1 MTERWWAL
9 LDKNGAVIGQ
19 LCQTDPPL
27 PRHAAGLRFDR
38 AVQTDRP
45 GDIRLER
52 LDEVAGTWLPDDV
65 AIETMKIAAIKA
77 QAERDCLAVAPL
89 WQQLNDVRKPTP
101 EGAARFAA
109 IDAIRAASNKAEA
122 DIKKVKNNG

>member
-1 MTERWWAL
+1 MIRPTH
-9 LDKNGAVIGQ
+9 LDLATGAAVFPEGY
-19 LCQTDPPL
+19 DPAGLHPL
-27 PRHAAGLRFDR
+27 PDGYWEARDADE
-38 AVQTDRP
+38 AV
-45 GDIRLER
+45 
-52 LDEVAGTWLPDDV
+52 
-65 AIETMKIAAIKA
+65 AAIKA